1 MDSIVYAKS
10 LDSQDNL
17 SEIRNL
23 FHIPRKNNTDFTYL
37 CGHSLG
43 LQPKNTSSFVN
54 QELEDWRNLGVLGHF
69 DAKNPWYPYH
79 EFLNK
84 QSANIVGALEEE
96 VVVMNSLT
104 VNLHLLLTS
113 FYNPTKNKSKIII
126 DTPCFPSDR
135 YAVNSHIKNNNL
147 DIDKTLI
154 ELKPQKDKDVIE
166 NDYIIEK
173 IEKYGH
179 ETQLILISA
188 VNYYNGQYYDIESIS
203 RKAKEHNC
211 IIGLDLAHAA
221 GNVKLFLHDWDIDF
235 AVWCGYKYLNGGPGA
250 PGSAFIHKKHLE
262 NNNLKR
268 LEGWWGHSK
277 ESRFELMNSFI
288 PMKSAEAWQLSNPPI
303 LSMASLWASLNI
315 FQDIGMDSI
324 TLKSIK
330 LTSYLY
336 TLLSAIENIDIL
348 TPRDQSKRGCQIS
361 IRLNNFDK
369 KIYKTL
375 IKNGNVC
382 DYRAPDILRIAPAP
396 LYNSFEDVFNFS
408 QFLNSLISD

>member
-1 MDSIVYAKS
+1 MNSLEYAKS
-10 LDSQDNL
+10 LDNQDNL
-17 SEIRNL
+17 STVRDL
-23 FHIPRKNNTDFTYL
+23 FHIPKKNNTDFTYL

-43 LQPKNTSSFVN
+43 LQPKDTSRFVN
-54 QELEDWRNLGVLGHF
+54 QELEDWKNLGVLGHF

-84 QSANIVGALEEE
+84 QSANIVGALAEE

-113 FYNPTKNKSKIII
+113 FYKPTNNKNKIII

-147 DIDKTLI
+147 DIDTTLI
-154 ELKPQKDKDVIE
+154 ELKPQAGEDIIGD
-166 NDYIIEK
+166 DYIIEI

-179 ETQLILISA
+179 ETQLILLSA

-203 RKAKEHNC
+203 KKAKEHDC

-250 PGSAFIHKKHLE
+250 PGSAFINKKYLE
-262 NNNLKR
+262 SSDLKR

-277 ESRFELMNSFI
+277 DSRFELMNRFI
-288 PMKSAEAWQLSNPPI
+288 PMKSAESWQLSNPPI

-330 LTSYLY
+330 LTSYLH
-336 TLLSAIENIDIL
+336 TLLNSMENIDIL
-348 TPRDQSKRGCQIS
+348 TPRDQSRRGAQIS

-369 KIYKTL
+369 KVYTAL
-375 IKNGNVC
+375 IESGNIC
-382 DYRAPDILRIAPAP
+382 DYRAPDVLRIAPAP

-408 QFLNSLISD
+408 QFLSSLISD